1 MVGKVSEK
9 VLLREGLERTD
20 NGMKQTNWPDVTPIN
35 QKNYY
40 TDYMKRDDQVLALR
54 LQAEANRERLVQSAK
69 DRDRALARNGH
80 AEVPL
85 PVAEIQPEDS
95 APAANEGLDPSKV
108 IIIHPGSQNLRIG
121 FASDALPKTI
131 PMAIATRFPQT
142 ESEMHEALP
151 RRQFEAKT
159 TDQQYGEEWSKKYQK
174 MCNDLKVEMRAN
186 KLKVLPNSKELVVNF
201 NRRTEPDEIPL
212 HNDPLQIEWT
222 DVKSLE
228 DPDSIASCFIGQS
241 AQRIPDDSNPK
252 FKLWW
257 PIQCGWLNED
267 DYTTA
272 EHLYDDFETLL
283 DKAIRHELGLSRNS
297 AWKNYSCVF
306 VIPDLYDK
314 KYVELVLKSCM
325 TWFEFSRICFIQE
338 SMAATFGAG
347 YTQACVVDVGAQK
360 TSIACVEDGLCV
372 EDSRVNL
379 KYGGYDVTETFMK
392 MMLYDN
398 FPYKDINLRRRY
410 DFLLAEE
417 LKIKHCTMVQGEI
430 SVQTLSFHLRA
441 PNRPTYLYQF
451 KTYDEVILA
460 PMGFYDP
467 IIFDNSVKLRSRRKL
482 VDRSYNAYD
491 VDMPDDPTSAAQFA
505 ILDLVKPS
513 VATNANGFQQPS
525 TSADPNFTTPM
536 KEKSQPFNFLRGD
549 LNNGTPGGSAAA
561 SPAPEGAATPVPPIF
576 HFGANGTATG
586 TGSPAPNGVPAR
598 NGTSP
603 APPPG
608 MFVDSAA
615 RTLKAMATERDSV
628 LPAVPLDIAILT
640 SIQNAAKGDDK
651 KLRDY
656 LGSIM
661 VVGGGSK
668 TPNFTA
674 VLEDKLRRR
683 RPELADKVLITHSAR
698 DMDEQVVVWKGASV
712 FAKLPAN
719 DSWITPF
726 EFERL
731 GARVLHHKVL
741 WAW

>member
-1 MVGKVSEK
+1 MVGKVSER

-54 LQAEANRERLVQSAK
+54 LQTEAARDRLVQSAK

-85 PVAEIQPEDS
+85 PLPVADIQPEE
-95 APAANEGLDPSKV
+95 AAASPNDGTDPSKV
-108 IIIHPGSQNLRIG
+108 IVIHPGSQNLRIG

-131 PMAIATRFPQT
+131 PMTVATKFPQT

-159 TDQQYGEEWSKKYQK
+159 ADQQYGEEWSKKYQK
-174 MCNDLKVEMRAN
+174 TCNDLKVDMRAN
-186 KLKVLPNSKELVVNF
+186 KRKVLPNSKELVVNY
-201 NRRTEPDEIPL
+201 NRRTEPEKIPR
-212 HNDPLQIEWT
+212 HNDPQEIDWT
-222 DVKSLE
+222 DVNSLD
-228 DPDSIASCFIGQS
+228 DPSSVASCFVGNA
-241 AQRIPDDSNPK
+241 AQRVPDDSTPK

-257 PIQCGWLNED
+257 PIQHGVLNED
-267 DYTTA
+267 DYATA
-272 EHLYDDFETLL
+272 EHLYDDLETLL
-283 DKAIRHELGLSRNS
+283 DKAIRQELGLTSTS
-297 AWKNYSCVF
+297 TWKSYSCVF

-314 KYVELVLKSCM
+314 KYVEQVLKSCM

-360 TSIACVEDGLCV
+360 TSIACVEDGLCI
-372 EDSRVNL
+372 EDSRINL
-379 KYGGYDVTETFMK
+379 KYGGYDVTDTFIK
-392 MMLYDN
+392 MMLYDH
-398 FPYKDINLRRRY
+398 FPYQEINLRRRY

-417 LKIKHCTMVQGEI
+417 LKIKHCTMSQADI
-430 SVQTLSFHLRA
+430 SVQLYQFHLRA
-441 PNRPTYLYQF
+441 PNQPTYKYQF

-467 IIFDNSVKLRSRRKL
+467 AIFDNSTKLRSRRRL
-482 VDRSYNAYD
+482 IDRSYNAYD
-491 VDMPDDPTSAAQFA
+491 ADVPDDPTSAAQLA
-505 ILDLVKPS
+505 ILELIKPS
-513 VATNANGFQQPS
+513 IVSNANGFQPNPS
-525 TSADPNFTTPM
+525 DPNLATPM
-536 KEKSQPFNFLRGD
+536 KEKSQPFNFLSRGD
-549 LNNGTPGGSAAA
+549 LNGTPGGSNAA
-561 SPAPEGAATPVPPIF
+561 SPAPEGASTPVPPAF
-576 HFGANGTATG
+576 HFGANGN
-586 TGSPAPNGVPAR
+586 TGSPAPNGPNAIR
-598 NGTSP
+598 NGASP
-603 APPPG
+603 APPAG

-615 RTLKAMATERDSV
+615 RSARSLAAERDAV
-628 LPAVPLDIAILT
+628 LPVAPLDIAIFT
-640 SIQNAAKGDDK
+640 SIQNAARGDDK
-651 KLRDY
+651 RLRDF

-668 TPNFTA
+668 IPLFTQT
-674 VLEDKLRRR
+674 LEEKLRARR
-683 RPELADKVLITHSAR
+683 ADLFDRILVSRSAR
-698 DMDEQVVVWKGASV
+698 DMDEQVVAWKGASV